1 MFENR
6 LGFVTMT
13 EKRTA
18 PRHRVLKA
26 ATIAYAGGR
35 ANCTVRNM
43 SASGLAIDLSARINL
58 PQSFTLVIERD
69 RFMRRC
75 RPVWSVERRVGVA
88 FC

>member
-1 MFENR
+1 
-6 LGFVTMT
+6 MT

-26 ATIAYAGGR
+26 ATIAYAGNG
-35 ANCTVRNM
+35 ASCTVRNM
-43 SASGLAIDLSARINL
+43 SASGAAIDLSERINL
-58 PQSFTLVIERD
+58 PQSFMLLIESD
-69 RFMRRC
+69 QFMRRC